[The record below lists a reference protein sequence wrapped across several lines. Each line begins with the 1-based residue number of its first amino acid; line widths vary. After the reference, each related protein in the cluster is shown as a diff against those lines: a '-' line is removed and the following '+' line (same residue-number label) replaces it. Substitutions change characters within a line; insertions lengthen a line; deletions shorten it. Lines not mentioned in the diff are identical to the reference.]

1 MHAIIFRMAK
11 QLQVRLNDQ
20 NTKDVTDAKDWFGV
34 EIKPNKIANLAVE
47 QGIKVL
53 KKKFKGRF

>member
-1 MHAIIFRMAK
+1 MAK